1 MGLGVWIRG
10 ATRIRARSKSSV
22 VGRRLYLSTY
32 LSIYLPACLPAY
44 VRHSAKRRLADSLVV
59 VVTCELAVRR
69 QSGRTNRG
77 RNYLFA
83 PFACSAA
90 LYELLLIIATIPRKA
105 HLVHVLVK
113 I

>member
-32 LSIYLPACLPAY
+32 LSIYLPAY